1 MEADVLKHNCIAYL
15 LQDYL
20 KVLGQDFTNGDTMS
34 TFEVI
39 LGEELDIYT
48 ALAKFMEQAMEWEIM
63 DYTFYP
69 YYWGNRTEWQQMYV
83 SESIDPLF
91 RSFLQAGMARVI
103 VTVKPGFE
111 DAVQF
116 FLTTGKI

>member
-48 ALAKFMEQAMEWEIM
+48 ALAKFMEQAMEWEMMPTKI
-63 DYTFYP
+63 FNLKKP
-69 YYWGNRTEWQQMYV
+69 
-83 SESIDPLF
+83 
-91 RSFLQAGMARVI
+91 FLASCRCTMKI
-103 VTVKPGFE
+103 VP
-111 DAVQF
+111 
-116 FLTTGKI
+116 